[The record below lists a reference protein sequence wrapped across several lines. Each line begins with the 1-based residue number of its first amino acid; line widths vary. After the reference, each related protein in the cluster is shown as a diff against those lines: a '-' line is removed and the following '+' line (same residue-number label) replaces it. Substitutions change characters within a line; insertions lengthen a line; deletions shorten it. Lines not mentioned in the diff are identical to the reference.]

1 MDGRA
6 RSRLNCYSKGCSC
19 NFGLGDMKN
28 MRKEGW
34 FLGVLAILSLLWLVL
49 HVFDIL

>member
-1 MDGRA
+1 
-6 RSRLNCYSKGCSC
+6 
-19 NFGLGDMKN
+19 MKN